1 MSLIQIL
8 TYPER
13 TREQKES
20 SAKAITNETIEILK
34 GKRQHLITITSDQR
48 PTENC
53 YISVEQSYGRRNF
66 GISRMYVQ
74 HKEI

>member
-8 TYPER
+8 TYPGR

-20 SAKAITNETIEILK
+20 SAKAITNEVIEILK

-66 GISRMYVQ
+66 GISRM
-74 HKEI
+74 

>member
-8 TYPER
+8 TYPGR

-20 SAKAITNETIEILK
+20 SAKAITNEAIEILK
-34 GKRQHLITITSDQR
+34 SKRQHLITITSDQR
-48 PTENC
+48 LPENC
-53 YISVEQSYGRRNF
+53 YISVEQSPERRNF
-66 GISRMYVQ
+66 GISRRYVQ

>member
-8 TYPER
+8 TYAER

-20 SAKAITNETIEILK
+20 SAKAITNEAIEILK

-53 YISVEQSYGRRNF
+53 YISAEQSHERWNF